1 MYGDLSIGEW
11 EEERLFLATVW
22 TALLPSHIFFTAMYG
37 DLSIGE
43 WEEERLF
50 LRSEASFWH
59 FAFTERDSS
68 TPASGFWNSTKTYVC
83 DFPFPDTH
91 SICLRLTCL

>member
-43 WEEERLF
+43 
-50 LRSEASFWH
+50 
-59 FAFTERDSS
+59 
-68 TPASGFWNSTKTYVC
+68 
-83 DFPFPDTH
+83 
-91 SICLRLTCL
+91 